1 MISCNV
7 NNCSHNSSG
16 TCCANS
22 INVGGKGVSKAENT
36 CCGSFLDKA
45 NYSNLTNSYSSS
57 GTCESISCNAGNC
70 KYNSNESC
78 TAKNI
83 EINGAEVNLYS
94 ETNCQT
100 FELK

>member
-22 INVGGKGVSKAENT
+22 INVGGAGVSQAENT
-36 CCGSFLDKA
+36 CCGSFLDKSH
-45 NYSNLTNSYSSS
+45 YSDLTNSYNSS
-57 GTCESISCNAGNC
+57 GVCETITCNARNC
-70 KYNSNESC
+70 KYNSNDVC
-78 TAKNI
+78 TAKNV
-83 EINGAEVNLYS
+83 EINGNQANVYS
-94 ETNCQT
+94 ETNCKT